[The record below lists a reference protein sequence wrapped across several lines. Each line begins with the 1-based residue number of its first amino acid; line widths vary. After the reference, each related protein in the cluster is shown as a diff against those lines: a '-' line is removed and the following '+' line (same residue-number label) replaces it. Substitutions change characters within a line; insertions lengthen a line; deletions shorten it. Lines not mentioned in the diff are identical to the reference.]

1 MSALISSVTRNDGQ
15 ANIFVHSTDVAEK
28 DGILK
33 AGDEVQP
40 CFEKRTDFKAFSVLL
55 VLQLLTRAL
64 HNKFRKREKPK

>member
-1 MSALISSVTRNDGQ
+1 MSASISSVTRNDGQ

-40 CFEKRTDFKAFSVLL
+40 CFEKRTDFKTFSETKELYV
-55 VLQLLTRAL
+55 QEG
-64 HNKFRKREKPK
+64 KKPCDICGLILKW